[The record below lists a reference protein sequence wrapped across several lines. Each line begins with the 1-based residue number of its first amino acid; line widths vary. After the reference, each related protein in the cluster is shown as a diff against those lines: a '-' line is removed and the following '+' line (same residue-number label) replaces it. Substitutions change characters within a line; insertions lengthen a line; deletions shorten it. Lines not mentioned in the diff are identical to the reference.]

1 MLETSGSF
9 SAAAWVES
17 FLRQTLGFHLSSV
30 MQCSTERDMLN
41 SGEGGGIKW
50 DSFWKE
56 WDNSKSL
63 HNCILVR
70 VLIIS
75 STKWEMLKTGESA
88 TNFILCLISRSWT
101 YWPFLLSAFHSEFEF
116 SFPFFPCSENEYG
129 GLQSTLKHYR
139 TESRATHSSDNRLQT
154 GYFVSAVQL
163 W

>member
-9 SAAAWVES
+9 AAANWVES
-17 FLRQTLGFHLSSV
+17 FIRQTLGFHSSSV
-30 MQCSTERDMLN
+30 MQSSTEREMLS
-41 SGEGGGIKW
+41 SGGEIKW

-56 WDNSKSL
+56 WDSSKSL

-88 TNFILCLISRSWT
+88 TNFILCFISRSWI
-101 YWPFLLSAFHSEFEF
+101 YWPSLLSAFHSELEF
-116 SFPFFPCSENEYG
+116 SFPSFPCSENGYG

-139 TESRATHSSDNRLQT
+139 TESRTTHSSDNRLQT
-154 GYFVSAVQL
+154 GHFVSAVQL